1 MLLQGLGLG
10 LGVQRTRKK
19 DMATVLLLR
28 TRAPP
33 SCQTHSSLIGCR
45 LSLRV
50 PGWKLQRPP
59 WCLPRQTREGET
71 ALAEPSESPVLDG
84 HGGRVGAAK
93 CPPPQEMGRGCY
105 CCWLCPGLWGPTPCL
120 KSLGGGVSANTE
132 GCDSEEELGLKC

>member
-71 ALAEPSESPVLDG
+71 GLAEPSESPVLDG
-84 HGGRVGAAK
+84 HGGRVGGGK
-93 CPPPQEMGRGCY
+93 MPSS
-105 CCWLCPGLWGPTPCL
+105 PGNGKRLLLLLALPWSLGPHPL
-120 KSLGGGVSANTE
+120 PEDLGGG
-132 GCDSEEELGLKC
+132 GLCKY